1 MDLREHIR
9 AIPDWPKPGIV
20 FRDLTPLFL
29 SPGALRYT
37 IDRLADYAR
46 KRRVEYVVAA
56 EARGF
61 VLGGAI
67 AERVG
72 AGFIP
77 IRKPGKL
84 PFETA
89 SIEYAL
95 EYGTDSL
102 EMHVDAV
109 SGGSRV
115 LIHDDLLATGGTA
128 RACVDLVQQHGGVVA
143 GCAFI
148 VELGFLPGRKRLT
161 GHDIHSLVVYDSE

>member
-1 MDLREHIR
+1 M
-9 AIPDWPKPGIV
+9 

-29 SPGALRYT
+29 NADALAWT
-37 IDRLADYAR
+37 IDRLADYAAE
-46 KRRVEYVVAA
+46 RRVEYVVAA

-67 AERVG
+67 ANRIG

-77 IRKPGKL
+77 VRKAGKL
-84 PFETA
+84 PYETA

-109 SGGSRV
+109 AGGSRV
-115 LIHDDLLATGGTA
+115 LVHDDLLATGGTA

-161 GHDIHSLVVYDSE
+161 GHDVRSLVVYDSE

>member
-1 MDLREHIR
+1 M
-9 AIPDWPKPGIV
+9 

-29 SPGALRYT
+29 NHRALAWT
-37 IDRLADYAR
+37 IDALSEYAR
-46 KRRVEYVVAA
+46 DRRVDYVVAA

-67 AERVG
+67 ADRVG

-77 IRKPGKL
+77 VRKPGKL
-84 PFETA
+84 PYDTA

-109 SGGSRV
+109 AGESRV

-148 VELGFLPGRKRLT
+148 VELAFLPGRKRLA
-161 GHDIHSLVVYDSE
+161 GHDIHSLVTYESE